1 MSVVKTSNQDTKTV
15 DFQELNSIKS
25 KLDSKI
31 KELNELL
38 RSAQDKGVSVSV
50 KNSMTF
56 IDDSLLTERFYSEAE
71 INLSLQI

>member
-1 MSVVKTSNQDTKTV
+1 MSNSKKSNQDIKTA

-25 KLDSKI
+25 KVDSKI
-31 KELNELL
+31 KEVNELL

-50 KNSMTF
+50 KNTMSV
-56 IDDSLLTERFYSEAE
+56 IDDSLLTERHYSLVE